1 MKGRLGFSS
10 ALEMNPDV
18 ILIDEVLGV
27 GDIKFRKKSMAVMK
41 EKLLSDQTIVLVS
54 HSCQIVKNFCNK
66 VVWIE
71 DGISRM
77 EGNSKEVVDA
87 YESYMA

>member
-1 MKGRLGFSS
+1 
-10 ALEMNPDV
+10 
-18 ILIDEVLGV
+18 
-27 GDIKFRKKSMAVMK
+27 
-41 EKLLSDQTIVLVS
+41 
-54 HSCQIVKNFCNK
+54 

-87 YESYMA
+87 YESYMVERVQEHK